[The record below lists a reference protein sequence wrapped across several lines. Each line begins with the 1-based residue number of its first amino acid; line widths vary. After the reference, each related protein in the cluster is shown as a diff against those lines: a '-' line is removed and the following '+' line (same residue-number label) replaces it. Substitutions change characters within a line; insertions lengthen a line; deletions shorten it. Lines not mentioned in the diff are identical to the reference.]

1 MADRSSQS
9 PFSGKAA
16 PLLEAGKI
24 AAPKPQGTNTPKA
37 RSHWLSRLWSLQDS
51 RSAEPQTTDLLDVT
65 YWVDAN
71 AEKRGTPRRRTR
83 LRAGKIVD
91 ADNQFLSECVIID
104 RSSQGIRLRPV
115 RPIALPPSFRLYDD
129 LDKQVVDV
137 CQVWSGNGEVGVV
150 LRDTWESAR
159 ATKHPCAS
167 LGAKYYAVND

>member
-1 MADRSSQS
+1 MADRSSKS
-9 PFSGKAA
+9 SSSGKAA

-24 AAPKPQGTNTPKA
+24 AAPKLQVAGTPKA
-37 RSHWLSRLWSLQDS
+37 RSHWLSRLWSSQDS
-51 RSAEPQTTDLLDVT
+51 RNAKQQTTDPLDVT
-65 YWVDAN
+65 YWIDPN
-71 AEKRGTPRRRTR
+71 AEKRGTPRHRTR

-104 RSSQGIRLRPV
+104 RSSQGIRLRAV

-137 CQVWSGNGEVGVV
+137 CQVWSGHGEIGVI
-150 LRDTWESAR
+150 LRDRWESAQ

-167 LGAKYYAVND
+167 LGAKYYAVTD